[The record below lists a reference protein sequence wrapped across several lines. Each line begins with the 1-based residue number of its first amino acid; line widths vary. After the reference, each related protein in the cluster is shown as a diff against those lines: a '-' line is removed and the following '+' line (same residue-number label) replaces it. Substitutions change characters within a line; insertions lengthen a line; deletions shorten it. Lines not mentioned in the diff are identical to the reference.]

1 MPARRGAIHVATTKR
16 VYKGK
21 TYVTHLLR
29 RSIRKGKS
37 VTHET
42 LGNLSHLPEHVID
55 LIKRSLKGET
65 FVPVAEAFRITASLP
80 HGHVDAVLTMIRK
93 LGVEEIIATQ
103 PSRRRDLVVAMIA
116 ERILFPSSKLAHT
129 RNWHDTTLAQE
140 LDVADATEDHL
151 YEAMDWL
158 LARQDAI
165 EKKLARRH
173 LGEGAM
179 VLYDVTSSYY
189 EGRTCPLARFGHD
202 RDGKTGRPIIVYGTL
217 TDADGRPIAVQVY
230 PGNTADPKTV
240 PDQVE
245 KLTKRFGL
253 SRVVLVGDRGM
264 LTQTQIDMLKKYP
277 GLGWISAL
285 RSGAI
290 RRLLADGHLI
300 RKDLEDVRLAE
311 ITSPEFPGERLVAC
325 YNPLLAQQRRHKRQ
339 ELLAA
344 TEAELAALAMSV
356 ARKSGPPETAAE
368 IGVRAG
374 KIINHHKMSKHF
386 SLAIRDGHLGW
397 TRKNDAIQN
406 EELLDGIYV
415 IRTSEPV
422 KRLKADDGV
431 RSYKRLALVEQA
443 FRCLKGI
450 DLLVRPIYHRAADRV
465 RAHILLCQLVYY
477 VQWHLRHVWEPLL
490 FEDEELAE
498 DRNRRDPVAPARASD
513 SVRLKKKTHVTP
525 DGLPVHSF
533 RSLLAHLGTRC
544 RNTCVVAGDS
554 KQTTFRQVTE
564 ADALQAEALRLVR
577 FFPLNFYATCGEV
590 VH

>member
-1 MPARRGAIHVATTKR
+1 MAARSGPVHVATTKK

-29 RSIRKGKS
+29 RSIRKGKT

-42 LGNLSHLPEHVID
+42 LGNLSHLPDDVID
-55 LIKRSLKGET
+55 LVRRSLKGET
-65 FVPVAEAFRITASLP
+65 FVPAAEAFRITRSLP
-80 HGHVDAVLTMIRK
+80 HGHVDAVLMMIHK
-93 LGVEEIIATQ
+93 LAVEELIASKR
-103 PSRRRDLVVAMIA
+103 SRRRDLVLAMIA
-116 ERILFPSSKLAHT
+116 ERLLFPSSKLAHT
-129 RNWHDTTLAQE
+129 RHWHDTTLAEE

-151 YEAMDWL
+151 YDAMDWL
-158 LARQDAI
+158 LARQEAI

-189 EGRTCPLARFGHD
+189 EGKTCPLARFGHD

-230 PGNTADPKTV
+230 PGNTGDPKTV

-245 KLTKRFGL
+245 TLTKRFGL

-264 LTQTQIDMLKKYP
+264 LTQTQIDVLKKYP

-300 RKDLEDVRLAE
+300 RNDLETERLAE

-325 YNPLLAQQRRHKRQ
+325 YNPQLAEQRRHKRE

-344 TEAELAALAMSV
+344 TQAELKALAASV
-356 ARKSGPPETAAE
+356 KRPGGQPETAAE

-374 KIINHHKMSKHF
+374 KIINHYKMAKHF
-386 SLAIRDGHLGW
+386 TLTIRDGYLAW
-397 TRKNDAIQN
+397 ARKGNAIQQ

-415 IRTSEPV
+415 IRTSEPAE
-422 KRLKADDGV
+422 RLKAADGV

-450 DLLVRPIYHRAADRV
+450 DLLVRPIYHRTADRV
-465 RAHILLCQLVYY
+465 RAHILLCQLAYY
-477 VQWHLRHVWEPLL
+477 VEWHLRQVWGPLL
-490 FEDEELAE
+490 FEDDELAV
-498 DRNRRDPVAPARASD
+498 DRNRRDPVAPAQASV
-513 SVRLKKKTHVTP
+513 SARLKKKTHATP
-525 DGLPVHSF
+525 GGLPVHSF

-544 RNTCVVAGDS
+544 RNTCVVTGDP
-554 KQTTFRQVTE
+554 KQTTFRQLTE
-564 ADALQAEALRLVR
+564 ADALQAEAMRLIR
-577 FFPLNFYATCGEV
+577 M
-590 VH
+590 